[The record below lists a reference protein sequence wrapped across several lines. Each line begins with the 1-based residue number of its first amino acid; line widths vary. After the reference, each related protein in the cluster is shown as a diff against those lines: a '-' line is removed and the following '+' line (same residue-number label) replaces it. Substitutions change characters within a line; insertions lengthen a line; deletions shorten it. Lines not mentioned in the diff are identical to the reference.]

1 MKGNRRILAGMGT
14 FLLAIASIGWAQ
26 IVENPAKPAAERRA
40 GCRAQG
46 STGHLR

>member
-26 IVENPAKPAAERRA
+26 IVENPAKPDGRRTP
-40 GCRAQG
+40 GG
-46 STGHLR
+46 